1 MQRLPGLV
9 SLLNP
14 AQMVRNLWKHRNLIW
29 QFTRREIE
37 SKYRGSFLGF
47 FWLVI
52 YPLIQLLIYTFIFGV
67 VFQARWGRHAAE
79 SLTQFALILFCG
91 LTAFNIFSETIS
103 HAAGMITGV
112 PNYVKKVV
120 FPLEILPVCRLGTA
134 LFQGLVNIVIV
145 LIANVI
151 ISHTIQWTVVLL
163 PLVFLPLIF
172 LSLGIGWFLS
182 SFGVFLRD
190 INLFIGLVIQILFYG
205 AAIFYPIEN
214 VPAFA
219 QSIIHL
225 NPLASIVTNFRRV
238 LIWGLL
244 PSWLGLSLW
253 LLVTVIIMV
262 SGYAWFMKTKAAFA
276 DVI

>member
-1 MQRLPGLV
+1 MD
-9 SLLNP
+9 
-14 AQMVRNLWKHRNLIW
+14 
-29 QFTRREIE
+29 
-37 SKYRGSFLGF
+37 GS
-47 FWLVI
+47 
-52 YPLIQLLIYTFIFGV
+52 
-67 VFQARWGRHAAE
+67 AAATCL
-79 SLTQFALILFCG
+79 SST
-91 LTAFNIFSETIS
+91 
-103 HAAGMITGV
+103 
-112 PNYVKKVV
+112 Y
-120 FPLEILPVCRLGTA
+120 
-134 LFQGLVNIVIV
+134 
-145 LIANVI
+145 
-151 ISHTIQWTVVLL
+151 
-163 PLVFLPLIF
+163 F

>member
-1 MQRLPGLV
+1 
-9 SLLNP
+9 
-14 AQMVRNLWKHRNLIW
+14 HRNLIW

-103 HAAGMITGV
+103 HAAGMIISV

-134 LFQGLVNIVIV
+134 LFQGLVNVVIV
-145 LIANVI
+145 LIANMI
-151 ISHTIQWTVVLL
+151 ISQTIQWTVVLL

-182 SFGVFLRD
+182 SLGVFLRD
-190 INLFIGLVIQILFYG
+190 LNLFIGLVIQILFYG
-205 AAIFYPIEN
+205 AAIFY
-214 VPAFA
+214 
-219 QSIIHL
+219 
-225 NPLASIVTNFRRV
+225 
-238 LIWGLL
+238 
-244 PSWLGLSLW
+244 
-253 LLVTVIIMV
+253 
-262 SGYAWFMKTKAAFA
+262 
-276 DVI
+276 